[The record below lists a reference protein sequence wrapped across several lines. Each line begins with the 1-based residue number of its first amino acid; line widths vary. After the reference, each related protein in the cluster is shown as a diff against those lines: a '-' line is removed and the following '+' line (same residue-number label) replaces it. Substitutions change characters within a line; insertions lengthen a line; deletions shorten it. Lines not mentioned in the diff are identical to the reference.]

1 MKNTER
7 MISLMGNRRMFTS
20 GLCLLLILAAF
31 TGCGKSEE
39 KKTQV
44 PEEKP
49 AMETV
54 MQTGAAMETEAVAET
69 EEGVRIPNAIAVST
83 PYGKI
88 YYQEQWAEFMKVEQL
103 SEDDILRVRFVAEI
117 NGADYPLFALN
128 IGTAEEDA
136 IAQLTDADGVQ
147 RNVQV
152 IMEEN
157 GDYQGLSAEE
167 QNRLCAMQEEIN
179 FVIENLK

>member
-1 MKNTER
+1 
-7 MISLMGNRRMFTS
+7 MGNRRIFTS
-20 GLCLLLILAAF
+20 GLCLILLLSVF

-39 KKTQV
+39 KKTQA

-54 MQTGAAMETEAVAET
+54 MQTEAAMKTEAVAET
-69 EEGVRIPNAIAVST
+69 EEDVQIPYAIAVNT
-83 PYGKI
+83 PYGRI
-88 YYQEQWAEFMKVEQL
+88 YYQEQWAEFMKVEQF
-103 SEDDILRVRFVAEI
+103 SEADVLHVRFAAEI
-117 NGADYPLFALN
+117 NGADYPLFTLVVGA
-128 IGTAEEDA
+128 AEEDA
-136 IAQLTDADGVQ
+136 VAQLTDADGVQ

-152 IMEEN
+152 HMEEI
-157 GDYQGLSAEE
+157 GDNAGLSVEE